1 MKMKMTEWFL
11 PDEQSNEQSLK
22 LHRVQLELH
31 TDTRHGLCSE
41 HNHTRD
47 YTDTFKLPS
56 AIKVVAGIEMAR
68 GYQAHR
74 NPQGFKI
81 EANRQALVDA
91 GGSHL
96 NLLLFITPAS
106 TGKVASKRPAVPM
119 VLSGDRGCQ
128 RKTKL
133 YRRGRRSEAAEEPAD
148 QRNKADINWLASGG
162 LDINDE
168 DELDEA
174 KEYSEEG
181 NLPMTTEDRLRELA
195 PYGIT
200 RLLLGAPPK
209 RRRRHH
215 YIWRQRD

>member
-1 MKMKMTEWFL
+1 MKMKMTERFL
-11 PDEQSNEQSLK
+11 LNDQSNEQSLK
-22 LHRVQLELH
+22 LHRVQPKLD

-68 GYQAHR
+68 GYQALAIR
-74 NPQGFKI
+74 KGLRSKLI
-81 EANRQALVDA
+81 LVDA

-96 NLLLFITPAS
+96 NLSLFITPAS

-133 YRRGRRSEAAEEPAD
+133 YRRGRRSGAAEEPAD
-148 QRNKADINWLASGG
+148 QRN
-162 LDINDE
+162 
-168 DELDEA
+168 
-174 KEYSEEG
+174 
-181 NLPMTTEDRLRELA
+181 
-195 PYGIT
+195 
-200 RLLLGAPPK
+200 
-209 RRRRHH
+209 
-215 YIWRQRD
+215 